1 MPIGPTEGEALLPNR
16 RGNPN
21 WNKPLP
27 LAVTPPGASAFEHMV
42 AILHL
47 SPGEYQNSTV
57 LRGWVRKNKDH
68 RYVPSELLQAW
79 GLRVDSGA

>member
-21 WNKPLP
+21 WNS
-27 LAVTPPGASAFEHMV
+27 ASAFEHMV

-47 SPGEYQNSTV
+47 SPREYENSTV
-57 LRGWVRKNKDH
+57 LRGWVRRNKDH

>member
-21 WNKPLP
+21 WNKPL
-27 LAVTPPGASAFEHMV
+27 TPPSASAFEHMA

-47 SPGEYQNSTV
+47 SPGEYENSTV